1 VGRGEEADRLL
12 IDTGANFGG
21 AQRLTVK
28 PTICGISSSLGWNSA
43 RRCAIEAGPG
53 GHPDFGWLR
62 DL

>member
-1 VGRGEEADRLL
+1 L

-43 RRCAIEAGPG
+43 RRCAMEAGPG